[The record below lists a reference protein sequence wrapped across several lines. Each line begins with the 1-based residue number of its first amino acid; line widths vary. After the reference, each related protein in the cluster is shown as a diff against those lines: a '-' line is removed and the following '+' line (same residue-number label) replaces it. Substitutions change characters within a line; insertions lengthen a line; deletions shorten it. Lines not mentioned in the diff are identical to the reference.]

1 MGHIAEEQELGDYA
15 IDYVVH
21 MTDCLVVVAAKY
33 QDVQINIS
41 MSPSPALLITSIVWR
56 QSVRQLITSSP
67 VTMCNVMCVCQV

>member
-1 MGHIAEEQELGDYA
+1 MGLTAEDQELKDYA

-41 MSPSPALLITSIVWR
+41 MSPSPALLS
-56 QSVRQLITSSP
+56 
-67 VTMCNVMCVCQV
+67 